1 MSLDSLLAVIRGRR
15 SVREFGP
22 EDVTDE
28 EMRLLIEAAR
38 HAPSNSNRQAWKFLA
53 VRNRDIRAR
62 LREAVEAKARA
73 IRDKTSDPE
82 RSAILE
88 EFGAY
93 LTFFA
98 DAPLLFVVLYK
109 KSPSFLAPL
118 LEGLDA
124 LSAEASLPAEG
135 FSAAMAIQNL
145 LLAAHAL
152 GLGACCTTAPL
163 VAAGEIR
170 GILKIPPAWVI
181 AALLPVGRPAK
192 EAPPRSRKPIEQ
204 ILEVLP

>member
-1 MSLDSLLAVIRGRR
+1 MSIDSLLAVIRGRR

-22 EDVTDE
+22 EEVTDE
-28 EMRLLIEAAR
+28 EMRLLVEAAR

-53 VRNRDIRAR
+53 VRNGDIRAR

-73 IRDKTSDPE
+73 IKEKASDPE
-82 RSAILE
+82 QVAILE
-88 EFGAY
+88 QFGPY
-93 LTFFA
+93 LTFFV

-109 KSPSFLAPL
+109 RSPSFLEPL

-181 AALLPVGRPAK
+181 AALVPVGRPAK
-192 EAPPRSRKPIEQ
+192 EVPARFRKSIEQ